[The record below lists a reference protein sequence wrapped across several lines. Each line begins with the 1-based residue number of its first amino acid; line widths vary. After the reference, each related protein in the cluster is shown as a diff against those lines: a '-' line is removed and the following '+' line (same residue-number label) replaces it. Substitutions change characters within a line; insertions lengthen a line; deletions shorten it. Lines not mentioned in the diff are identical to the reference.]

1 MTPQALTEG
10 SILRPLVRLAV
21 PFAVG
26 NLLNL
31 LTLVVDRLW
40 VGQVGTEAL
49 AALGTANAA
58 VMIFMTVS
66 MGMSVGTLAG
76 VARATGGRDAGL
88 AARFFQ
94 QGMLLAW
101 ALGVVFLVASWPAP
115 EHIIGFVN
123 PGDDLD
129 GPATAYLRISMG
141 GLLVYAPLQTL
152 TFALQGAGE
161 ARIAMRLSAIA
172 PLVNAVLDP
181 LFIFGFDLGVAGA
194 AWATVVATAVAL
206 ALAWRVVRSP
216 DRSILP
222 RPVGPLRLDAAILR
236 RIAFIGFPGTL
247 EHLVR
252 NIASFALVKLIAGFG
267 AAVLSAYTTAMVLLM
282 MLIFPGLAIGQA
294 TSSLVGQNFGAG
306 QPTRAWRT
314 AWTATALYAGFMI
327 VVGGIIYLLA
337 GPLVAAFDANPVVV
351 AEGRRLLHIV
361 VLCFPLLA
369 VAFVLSRAFAGA
381 GNTLPSM
388 AVAAVAHLAWQLPM
402 VHALGTAYG
411 PVGAWWGMSSA
422 FMVHGLLAAGV
433 YIARYRPAAT
443 RDKEIAV

>member
-1 MTPQALTEG
+1 MNAAPLTEG
-10 SILRPLVRLAV
+10 SIVRPLLRLAI

-31 LTLVVDRLW
+31 TTLVVDRLW
-40 VGQVGTEAL
+40 VGRVGTEAL

-58 VMIFMTVS
+58 LMVFMTVS

-76 VARATGGRDAGL
+76 VARATGSRDAHRAGS
-88 AARFFQ
+88 FFQ

-101 ALGVVFLVASWPAP
+101 ALGLVFFLASWFAPAG
-115 EHIIGFVN
+115 IIGFVA
-123 PGDDLD
+123 PGGDLH
-129 GPATAYLRISMG
+129 GPATDYLQISMG

-161 ARIAMRLSAIA
+161 ARVAMRLSAIA
-172 PLVNAVLDP
+172 PIINALLDP

-194 AWATVVATAVAL
+194 AWATVTATAIAL
-206 ALAWRVVRSP
+206 AVAWRAVTAPGRA
-216 DRSILP
+216 ILAT
-222 RPVGPLRLDAAILR
+222 GTLRLDGAILR

-252 NIASFALVKLIAGFG
+252 NVASFALVKLIAGFG

-294 TSSLVGQNFGAG
+294 TSSLVGQNLGAG
-306 QPTRAWRT
+306 QAGRAWRT
-314 AWTATALYAGFMI
+314 AWSATALYATFMV
-327 VVGGIIYLLA
+327 VVGGLIYLFA
-337 GPLVAAFDANPVVV
+337 GPLVALFDPNPIVV

-381 GNTLPSM
+381 GNTLPAM

-402 VHALGTAYG
+402 VHYLGLAYG
-411 PVGAWWGMSSA
+411 PVGAWWSMSSA

-433 YIARYRPAAT
+433 YIARHRPRA
-443 RDKEIAV
+443 RKSIR